1 MSESPANRI
10 YGATG
15 IETIMFGSDLTVAG
29 SGQIGNNVT
38 TIINAGTILAD
49 QVVELRIDPNA
60 GGFDNRGTLRAEN
73 GAELR
78 LESGPFTTSG
88 SVVATAGSTITR
100 AATDYIQTA
109 GSTMIDGSLN
119 MNAGGVVTLNGGSL
133 GGTGQV
139 NADVDNA
146 AGAAAP
152 GNSAGTLT
160 INAIEGFVPAS
171 DDTFTVLTTA
181 VPPIVG
187 GFTAINDDGLPG
199 GFRAIVEITATAVIV
214 RITGCAADI
223 DGDGTVGIL
232 DFLDVLTAWGDCP

>member
-1 MSESPANRI
+1 
-10 YGATG
+10 
-15 IETIMFGSDLTVAG
+15 
-29 SGQIGNNVT
+29 
-38 TIINAGTILAD
+38 
-49 QVVELRIDPNA
+49 
-60 GGFDNRGTLRAEN
+60 
-73 GAELR
+73 
-78 LESGPFTTSG
+78 
-88 SVVATAGSTITR
+88 
-100 AATDYIQTA
+100 
-109 GSTMIDGSLN
+109 

-152 GNSAGTLT
+152 GNSAGTLTINGDYTQAAAADFAVELAGTVAGLFDVLSVAGSVQLEGSIT